1 MNPKN
6 VNALTIC
13 PFHPFDLS
21 LALDGEG
28 APAAAKFDRDCPSSD
43 TRLMRSAKDSNGE
56 RLFDRSTTRLPLSL
70 FPFRSSNHYLLTELL
85 EQAMK

>member
-1 MNPKN
+1 M
-6 VNALTIC
+6 
-13 PFHPFDLS
+13 
-21 LALDGEG
+21 DGEG
-28 APAAAKFDRDCPSSD
+28 APAAIKFERDCPSSD

-70 FPFRSSNHYLLTELL
+70 FLFRSSNHYLLTELL

>member
-13 PFHPFDLS
+13 PL
-21 LALDGEG
+21 G

-70 FPFRSSNHYLLTELL
+70 LTFLL
-85 EQAMK
+85 EQNSWNKL

>member
-1 MNPKN
+1 MSTLSQY
-6 VNALTIC
+6 VLSI
-13 PFHPFDLS
+13 DLS

-28 APAAAKFDRDCPSSD
+28 APAAANFDRDCPSSD

-56 RLFDRSTTRLPLSL
+56 GLFDRSTTRLPLSL